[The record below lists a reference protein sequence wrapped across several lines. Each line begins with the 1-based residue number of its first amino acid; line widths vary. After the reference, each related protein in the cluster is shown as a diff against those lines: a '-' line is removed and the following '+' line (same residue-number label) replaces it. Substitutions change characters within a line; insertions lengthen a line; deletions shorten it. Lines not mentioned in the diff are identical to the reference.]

1 MLLLDF
7 SSLFNNVPLPLVLKC
22 IEKRWHH
29 ICKWTKIPLQ
39 KFKEGIE
46 FLMNSTYFQF
56 EYKYYKQIY
65 GTPMG
70 SPISP
75 INSDIVMQDLEISC
89 LIQIVF
95 HITFYLNMLMTHF

>member
-1 MLLLDF
+1 MLLLYV